1 MDLKPTDRDISLLNW
16 LWHVRYSTPRQIQR
30 FIFNGTARCTVTN
43 RLQALQEAGLVK
55 ITPKQIYCLGEAD
68 RKVVTITRGGISVL
82 NQSLPDGAIRPND
95 VPRTDPGSL
104 SKGCIIHDLHL
115 VEIGIRLHETLD
127 CAGWTSEHALRVLH
141 RKDRGRETRTP
152 DGIIKF
158 KADGK
163 VYSLVLE
170 YVRIPY
176 SQKMFV
182 RAIELLRRQYPE
194 ALLMF
199 VVDDLSHV
207 ANMVQWAAPFER
219 LERYRGM
226 LVFGLYSRVVED
238 GVDAN
243 WCSGGRAI
251 IEDHILRLGSLVKG
265 GGGAQDGDEA
275 RPLPA

>member
-1 MDLKPTDRDISLLNW
+1 MDLKPTDRDLSLLNW

-30 FIFNGTARCTVTN
+30 FLFGGTARCTDEPATSPSGSGPGQDHPQTDLLP
-43 RLQALQEAGLVK
+43 RG
-55 ITPKQIYCLGEAD
+55 AD

-82 NQSLPDGAIRPND
+82 NQSLPNNAIRPND

-115 VEIGIRLHETLD
+115 VEIGIRLHQTLD

-141 RKDRGRETRTP
+141 RKDSGKETRTP

-158 KADGK
+158 KVEGK

-219 LERYRGM
+219 LERYREM
-226 LVFGLYSRVVED
+226 LAFGLYSAVVED

-251 IEDHILRLGSLVKG
+251 SEDHILRLGSLG
-265 GGGAQDGDEA
+265 TDGGGAQDGEEA
-275 RPLPA
+275 SLLPA